1 MLQDFTL
8 ECDFLFDGTGE
19 GGIAIRCDVDAEYP
33 WRQGY
38 ELDIDW
44 APGRKQGHIHFP
56 GNPKPYIGDV
66 VFEVGKWHTVRITAK
81 GNTVVVHLDG
91 KEALQ
96 FQSDQFTKGC
106 IGLEGAETGVVYRNI
121 MLTEMTNE

>member
-56 GNPKPYIGDV
+56 VKPEPYVGNALID
-66 VFEVGKWHTVRITAK
+66 VGKWHTVRIEALGPK
-81 GNTVVVHLDG
+81 VTVALDG
-91 KEALQ
+91 RNVLQ
-96 FQSDQFTKGC
+96 FSDSSFLSGHICLQGE
-106 IGLEGAETGVVYRNI
+106 EGGVKYRN
-121 MLTEMTNE
+121 LRVTPLGG